1 MTDRDLGRALLEL
14 DASTLSGQDDTAAR
28 TAAILQQDRFRLKL
42 LTWSTVAIW
51 LVALAMI
58 FGDLVYFALLFPRQA
73 LLHQHIDAGD
83 LPADQIVEIERALLV
98 EFHMG
103 TLLIAFSVFI
113 ATLAAFLTVLL
124 IFASRRATLRQVN
137 ANLTQIC
144 GQLRQMRSAA
154 QPAAR

>member
-14 DASTLSGQDDTAAR
+14 DAATLAGKDDIPAR
-28 TAAILQQDRFRLKL
+28 TAAVLQRDRVRLRL
-42 LTWSTVAIW
+42 LTWSTMAIW
-51 LVALAMI
+51 LVALVLI

-83 LPADQIVEIERALLV
+83 LPAEQILEVERALLI

-113 ATLAAFLTVLL
+113 TTLAAFLTVLL
-124 IFASRRATLRQVN
+124 IFATRRATLRQVN
-137 ANLTQIC
+137 ANLTEIC
-144 GQLRQMRSAA
+144 EQLRQMRGKGAA
-154 QPAAR
+154 V